1 MIIDIN
7 YLLDYGLPV
16 SDEISSERLERAIF
30 TAEQVIV
37 KPRLGDYYIAITDDP
52 DEYYDILNGGPVT
65 DGDKS
70 AYLAGLKPAMAHL
83 AFAVLLNQMV
93 NATAFSSVI
102 KTEEYSEPADDTRLR
117 QAGMN
122 NAEIGLQYLREITDW
137 LKIDNTDKNLPNII
151 WSEFL

>member
-1 MIIDIN
+1 MIIDTN

-16 SDEISSERLERAIF
+16 SEEIASERIERAIW
-30 TAEQVIV
+30 TAEQYIV

-52 DEYYDILNGGPVT
+52 DDYYYILNGGPVT
-65 DGDKS
+65 DGEKS

-83 AFAVLLNQMV
+83 AFAVLINQEL
-93 NATAFSSVI
+93 NATAFGSVI
-102 KTEEYSEPADDTRLR
+102 KIDDYSNPAGEAKLR

-122 NAEIGLQYLREITDW
+122 NTEIGMQYLKEITDW
-137 LKIDNTDKNLPNII
+137 LKIDNADKNLPNII

>member
-16 SDEISSERLERAIF
+16 SDEIASERIERAIF
-30 TAEQVIV
+30 TAEQYIV
-37 KPRLGDYYIAITDDP
+37 KPRLGDYYITITDDP
-52 DEYYDILNGGPVT
+52 DDYYYILNGGPVT
-65 DGDKS
+65 DGEKS

-93 NATAFSSVI
+93 NATAFGSVI
-102 KTEEYSEPADDTRLR
+102 KKDEYSEPADDTRLR

-122 NAEIGLQYLREITDW
+122 NAEIGMQYLKEITDW
-137 LKIDNTDKNLPNII
+137 LKIDNAEKNLPNII

>member
-7 YLLDYGLPV
+7 YLLDYGLPI
-16 SDEISSERLERAIF
+16 SDEIASERLERAIF
-30 TAEQVIV
+30 TAEQYIA

-65 DGDKS
+65 DGDRS

-93 NATAFSSVI
+93 NATAFGSVI
-102 KTEEYSEPADDTRLR
+102 KKEEYSEPADEPKLR
-117 QAGMN
+117 QAGMS
-122 NAEIGLQYLREITDW
+122 NAETGMAYLKEITDW